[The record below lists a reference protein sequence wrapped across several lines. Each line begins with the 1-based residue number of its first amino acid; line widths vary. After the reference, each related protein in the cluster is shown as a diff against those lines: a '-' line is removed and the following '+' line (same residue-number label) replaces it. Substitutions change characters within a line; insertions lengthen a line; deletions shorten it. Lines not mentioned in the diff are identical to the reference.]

1 MARTSL
7 IQKIKK
13 HLLIAQRQRRSGFTL
28 TELLVSMII
37 GAFLVAL
44 LLGFVVE
51 VTQNNQQ
58 DAARSQVQQ
67 DMQAAMDY
75 ITQDLREAVF
85 VYNGDCLQGNGT
97 PTSTQDLKII
107 CPGVINHIPA
117 SMTQDGRVPVL
128 AFWRAER
135 LPKGIRD
142 LCSAQAP
149 NLDDTDQNNN
159 PSNPLVLAG
168 VPCISGNSYSL
179 VVYALDPSNDGNI
192 WQGKTR
198 IIRYKLSQ
206 FTDSATTAN
215 DQTPGYVNPL
225 NSPDSTFQ
233 QWPYGTRADKSF
245 GSLQTTR
252 PTNSPMAL
260 VDFVDDVGAPGVTPN
275 CEEFAPTVVGNP
287 NKDPNDIANAL
298 SPTNTNNR
306 NRAFYA
312 CVRNGGIGNAA
323 PKAGENQD
331 VLISLVGNV
340 TGQAGF
346 APQNDNQERLTPLQT
361 RVLVRGVVNK
371 VNPTS

>member
-1 MARTSL
+1 
-7 IQKIKK
+7 
-13 HLLIAQRQRRSGFTL
+13 
-28 TELLVSMII
+28 MII

-97 PTSTQDLKII
+97 PASTQDLKTI

-117 SMTQDGRVPVL
+117 SMTQNGRVPVL
-128 AFWRAER
+128 AFWRTER

-159 PSNPLVLAG
+159 PTNPLVLAG

-179 VVYALDPSNDGNI
+179 VVYALDPSNAGNI
-192 WQGKTR
+192 WQGKAR

-225 NSPDSTFQ
+225 NRPDSTFQ
-233 QWPYGTRADKSF
+233 QWPYGTRPDGSF

-260 VDFVDDVGAPGVTPN
+260 VDFVDDVGTPGVTPN
-275 CEEFAPTVVGNP
+275 CEEFAPTVVGSP
-287 NKDPNDIANAL
+287 SKDPKDIKNAL
-298 SPTNTNNR
+298 SPKDSPLR
-306 NRAFYA
+306 GFYA

-323 PKAGENQD
+323 SKAGENQD

-346 APQNDNQERLTPLQT
+346 APQNNNRERLTPLQT